1 MNLPTIVALAA
12 ELVGL
17 IGVLI
22 PVIVSVSKIANG
34 TRCQLRSE
42 MLRIYYA
49 HKDKGVIRQF
59 EYENFMMLYESYKVL
74 KGNSF
79 ITDKVYPEVKKWKI
93 ES

>member
-34 TRCQLRSE
+34 TKCQLRSE

-49 HKDKGVIRQF
+49 HKDEGVIRQF

-93 ES
+93 EP

>member
-34 TRCQLRSE
+34 TKCQLRSE

-49 HKDKGVIRQF
+49 HKDEGVIRQF